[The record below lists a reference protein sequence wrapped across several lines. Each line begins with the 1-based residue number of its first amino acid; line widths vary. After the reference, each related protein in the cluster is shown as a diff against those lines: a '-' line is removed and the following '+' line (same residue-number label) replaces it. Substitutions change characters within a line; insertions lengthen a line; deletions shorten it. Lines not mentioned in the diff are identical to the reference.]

1 MSKASTTQTPDKER
15 GGWLTAWLILIL
27 LHGIIASILIFYL
40 RQQQSESSPA
50 WVLALLFLLSIA
62 DIVAA
67 IAMWYWK
74 KWGLILYLFS
84 TVVGIAIGLI
94 LTRSQLIVFHDIVPL
109 AILGYLVR
117 DKLDWFD

>member
-1 MSKASTTQTPDKER
+1 VSKVSTTQTPDKER

-27 LHGIIASILIFYL
+27 LHGIIASVLIFYL

-50 WVLALLFLLSIA
+50 WVLSLLFLLSIA

-74 KWGLILYLFS
+74 KWGLMLYLFS
-84 TVVGIAIGLI
+84 TVAGIAIGLI
-94 LTRSQLIVFHDIVPL
+94 LTRSQLIVFHDIIPL

>member
-1 MSKASTTQTPDKER
+1 VSKVSTTQTPDKER

-27 LHGIIASILIFYL
+27 LHGIIASVLIFYL

-50 WVLALLFLLSIA
+50 WVLSLLFLLSIA

-74 KWGLILYLFS
+74 KWGLMLYLLS
-84 TVVGIAIGLI
+84 TVAGIAIGLI
-94 LTRSQLIVFHDIVPL
+94 LTRSQLIVFHDIIPL